1 MNRNYVVLVD
11 STSDLKLETRR
22 KYDIDYVAMN
32 YVVDDK
38 EYPAS
43 LDWVSHS
50 SSDYYNMMRDGKII
64 KTTQVPGP
72 VYEEKFEKIAS
83 EGKDVVYIS
92 CSSALSG
99 SINTAM
105 AVADKIME
113 AHPEMKIC
121 CVDSLISSLGQGLM
135 AIKASQLRAQGKTV
149 EETAKYIEDNRLKVH
164 QCGTVGNLEFLR
176 RAGRV
181 TASSAFFG
189 NMFGIKPILISD
201 TKGQNLAVKKVR
213 GARQAKIE
221 IASDVAANV
230 IDPDSQVLYISHADC
245 LEDAEQL
252 RDEILKNVKFRE
264 CYINTI
270 APIVGASVGPGTI
283 IAFYVGTEVTEG
295 IEG

>member
-1 MNRNYVVLVD
+1 MVSLSSGISGTVNSARNAA
-11 STSDLKLETRR
+11 R
-22 KYDIDYVAMN
+22 IA
-32 YVVDDK
+32 K
-38 EYPAS
+38 ERFPERS
-43 LDWVSHS
+43 
-50 SSDYYNMMRDGKII
+50 I
-64 KTTQVPGP
+64 
-72 VYEEKFEKIAS
+72 
-83 EGKDVVYIS
+83 YI
-92 CSSALSG
+92 
-99 SINTAM
+99 
-105 AVADKIME
+105 
-113 AHPEMKIC
+113 
-121 CVDSLISSLGQGLM
+121 VDSLAASSGYGLLM
-135 AIKASQLRAQGKTV
+135 DKLADLRDSGMEL
-149 EETAKYIEDNRLKVH
+149 EELAAWAEANRLKVH

>member
-1 MNRNYVVLVD
+1 MRNFVVLVD
-11 STSDLKLETRR
+11 STSDLKLETR
-22 KYDIDYVAMN
+22 KQYNIDYVAMN
-32 YVVDDK
+32 YVVDDN

-43 LDWVSHS
+43 LDWESHS
-50 SSDYYNMMRDGKII
+50 YKEYYDMMRNGKII

-72 VYEEKFEKIAS
+72 VYEAKFEEIAANDM
-83 EGKDVVYIS
+83 DVIYIS

-99 SINTAM
+99 SINTAKS
-105 AVADKIME
+105 VAQKVMD
-113 AHPEMKIC
+113 AHPGMTIC

-135 AIKASQLRAQGKTV
+135 AIKASQLRNQGKTV

-164 QCGTVGNLEFLR
+164 QCGTVADLEFLK

-213 GARQAKIE
+213 GAKQAKAE
-221 IASDVAANV
+221 IANDVAVNV
-230 IDPDSQVLYISHADC
+230 IDPEDQTLYISHADC
-245 LEDAEQL
+245 IEDAELL
-252 RDEILKNVKFRE
+252 RDEITKAVKFKD

-283 IAFYVGTEVTEG
+283 IAFYVGTEVTE
-295 IEG
+295 